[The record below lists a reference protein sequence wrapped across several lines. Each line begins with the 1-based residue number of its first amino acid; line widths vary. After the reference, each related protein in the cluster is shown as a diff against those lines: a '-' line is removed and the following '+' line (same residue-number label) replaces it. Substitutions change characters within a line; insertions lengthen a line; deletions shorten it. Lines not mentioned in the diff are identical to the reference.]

1 MKITNV
7 ITHMIVALVA
17 GVVIMVLSHV
27 IPGGLVGLLFGQP
40 ASIEQTEQEAKT
52 AGQKGRTGEER

>member
-40 ASIEQTEQEAKT
+40 VAD
-52 AGQKGRTGEER
+52 